1 MNRGPGGGPCCGRS
15 DPQVRPLESELLA
28 QLCSFLPVHSSQTRS
43 GWGSGMASHIC
54 NPRTLT
60 QKENQVLKEEIR
72 GVSGR
77 NGATK
82 QPLPPRPRVW
92 GLPVATSSP
101 TAASW
106 GFPCLHFSIGSRGPY
121 PPLLSAFQDSFLTVP
136 VTMRPTLQDLP
147 PLLLR
152 FHRRL
157 PAVPGQ
163 MRSPQSVLHNTLDL
177 RDLRGLSRSFR
188 LSWLPPFT

>member
-1 MNRGPGGGPCCGRS
+1 MNWGPGGGPCCGRH
-15 DPQVRPLESELLA
+15 DPQVRPLESELQA
-28 QLCSFLPVHSSQTRS
+28 RLCSFLPVHSSQTSS

-60 QKENQVLKEEIR
+60 QKENQVLKEEIQ

-77 NGATK
+77 SGATK

-106 GFPCLHFSIGSRGPY
+106 GFPCLHFSTGSRGPHPAPCLPGLLPHCPGDHETDPARSASAAAQV
-121 PPLLSAFQDSFLTVP
+121 PPPSPRCAWADAQSTV
-136 VTMRPTLQDLP
+136 
-147 PLLLR
+147 LR
-152 FHRRL
+152 
-157 PAVPGQ
+157 
-163 MRSPQSVLHNTLDL
+163 NTRDL
-177 RDLRGLSRSFR
+177 RDLRGLSRSSR